1 MSHKMKAIQ
10 NIFAAILLFLPLFLD
25 AAEFR
30 VITIKQAEDLQEEFC
45 RVWKKG
51 DFLISDGDNLALIG
65 GTPRSL
71 KTSLTYFPT
80 ANAVGSIISFVPEG
94 KNIRS
99 ELNIGSPYIKI
110 GNRKEYVTYTS
121 ISQVKGKDTE
131 DTIMFKASA
140 LYQTEKGHK
149 ALIETT
155 YDFISRAGRIN
166 ITSRI
171 ENTGRIEFEELD
183 YSLYF
188 NPNHRYHFSPYH
200 STKHPDL
207 NFKIYQKKGHYL
219 AWLRL
224 SSVGNETE
232 LEPGNLA
239 PGEAFEVNHVLLVDT
254 HCDRLLR
261 VIYQILRIKP
271 EEAVIQ
277 FKDFDGDLME
287 VIVQDALT
295 SSVFFS
301 SFLKDPLLLH
311 IPLPKGVY
319 SVTANFFPAV
329 FEKLMVVGKEN
340 ENICVL
346 HDLPKGFLKVKIQNS
361 KGEYVPG
368 KATFIGLDPTR
379 TPYFKPEN
387 PIDEGKPWETFKNS
401 CYPPEEGL
409 EVELPVGTYLINA
422 SRGPEYSLD
431 QRVLEIFKNRQQEWV
446 FRIDKLIEIENLISV
461 DPHMHTRNSDGRI
474 SIPERLKSVVAEG
487 VDVAVATDHNFVT
500 DYFPTLKKLGLNK
513 YLAVIVGNEVSTPD
527 LIHYNTFPVAFRKN
541 EDNNGAISPVAEDV
555 SFLFERSRKKD
566 PEAILQV
573 NHPRAGR
580 IGRTGTIGY
589 FNNYQLDQESASFA
603 RNNFDTSFDVVEVM
617 NGPCL
622 YRAGNDVAIEDWLHL
637 LNRGYYFPLIGSS
650 DSHLTDMKEPGYS
663 RTYVLYG
670 GKKGDDLDWP
680 LLAEA
685 IKRGRSFTSNG
696 PIIIFK
702 INERFTSGDV
712 FTAQKGRISV
722 WLKVLSVPWVAVH
735 EVRIIIN
742 GERKIVFPLQNSKN
756 SILKMEE
763 EIILKLKQD
772 SFIAVEVFGENSLY
786 PVLQAANRGLR
797 NATFPYALTNPVFVD
812 VDGNGRFD
820 APLPKRIES
829 CPDIR

>member
-1 MSHKMKAIQ
+1 MGKRKIILICCLV
-10 NIFAAILLFLPLFLD
+10 IFLFWPFSLD
-25 AAEFR
+25 ATEFQ
-30 VITIKQAEDLQEEFC
+30 VITIKQAGDLPEEFC

-65 GTPRSL
+65 GTPRNL

-80 ANAVGSIISFVPEG
+80 ANAMGSIISFVPEG
-94 KNIRS
+94 KNLRS
-99 ELNIGSPYIKI
+99 ELNIGSPYIRI
-110 GNRKEYVTYTS
+110 RNRKEYITYTS
-121 ISQVKGKDTE
+121 IGQVKGKNTE
-131 DTIMFKASA
+131 DTITFKTSA
-140 LYQTEKGHK
+140 LHQIGKGHK

-155 YDFISRAGRIN
+155 YDFIPHAGRIN

-188 NPNHRYHFSPYH
+188 NPNHRYHFSPFH

-207 NFKIYQKKGHYL
+207 NFKIYQKKGYYL
-219 AWLRL
+219 GWLRL

-254 HCDRLLR
+254 HYDRLLR

-277 FKDFDGDLME
+277 FKDFDGDLVE

-301 SFLKDPLLLH
+301 SFLKDPHLLH

-329 FEKLMVVGKEN
+329 VEKLMVVGEEN

-346 HDLPKGFLKVKIQNS
+346 HDPPKGFLKVKIRNS
-361 KGEYVPG
+361 KDKYVPG
-368 KATFIGLDPTR
+368 KVTFIGLDPTKS
-379 TPYFKPEN
+379 PYFKPES
-387 PIDEGKPWETFKNS
+387 PIDEGKPWEIFKNS

-409 EVELPVGTYLINA
+409 KVELHVGTYLIYS

-431 QRVLEIFKNRQQEWV
+431 QRVLEILENRQQKLV
-446 FRIDKLIEIENLISV
+446 FRIDKLIDIENLISV

-487 VDVAVATDHNFVT
+487 VDVAVATDHNYIT
-500 DYFPTLKKLGLNK
+500 DYYPTLKRLGLNK
-513 YLAVIVGNEVSTPD
+513 YLATIIGSEVSTPG
-527 LIHYNTFPVAFRKN
+527 LIHYNIYSLTSREN
-541 EDNNGAISPVAEDV
+541 EENNGAISPVAEEV
-555 SFLFERSRKKD
+555 SLLFERSRKKD
-566 PEAILQV
+566 PEAIIQV
-573 NHPRAGR
+573 NHPRAGI

-589 FNNYQLDQESASFA
+589 FNNYKLDQESASFA
-603 RNNFDTSFDVVEVM
+603 RNNFDTSFDVMEVM

-637 LNRGYYFPLIGSS
+637 LNRGYYFPLIGCS
-650 DSHLTDMKEPGYS
+650 DSHLTDKKEPGYS

-696 PIIIFK
+696 PIVSFK
-702 INERFTSGDV
+702 INERYTSGDV
-712 FTAQKGRISV
+712 FTAREEKINV
-722 WLKVLSVPWVAVH
+722 WLKVQSVPWVTVD

-763 EIILKLKQD
+763 EISLKLKQD
-772 SFIAVEVFGENSLY
+772 SYIAIEVFGKNSLY

-829 CPDIR
+829 YPDTR